1 MPTAS
6 TASSP
11 SATADFRP
19 LASSVPSAYTGR
31 VIPKPPHLDTDP
43 TPARDPTYYSPEQAP
58 IASPRTVHPGV
69 YFNETHPR
77 GFHLRLWNCWACALT
92 VNGRFGFHAF
102 VVLLFGIL
110 QLLCHRW
117 CRTALMALYL
127 YLLLAA
133 PYYAARLNRQH
144 PLARLIRR
152 AFFLFITYPDDPRP
166 PRVLVRIFPMLF
178 IPVSSILL
186 LLWP

>member
-1 MPTAS
+1 MP
-6 TASSP
+6 
-11 SATADFRP
+11 P
-19 LASSVPSAYTGR
+19 LYTGS

-43 TPARDPTYYSPEQAP
+43 SPVRNGPTYYSPEQAP
-58 IASPRTVHPGV
+58 IASIRNVQLGVQFNRTNRPG
-69 YFNETHPR
+69 YSLN
-77 GFHLRLWNCWACALT
+77 LWNCWGCALS
-92 VNGRFGFHAF
+92 VNARFGFHGF
-102 VVLLFGIL
+102 VVLVLGIL

-117 CRTALMALYL
+117 GRTALMALYL

-186 LLWP
+186 LFWP